1 MKTAPIPPHPAARRP
16 YAAVSR
22 IGRGAIP
29 LLALTLLAGC
39 NGSGLGAVED
49 VAGPTGQPRLEN
61 GAPERRGPVVD
72 VRAIN
77 AAGVARTA
85 QPFTGY
91 VGPQRVEYAP
101 NTVQLTQDLNELKT
115 SNTTG
120 FDPNER
126 ITVDFQNASVNFV
139 LQQLLGG
146 ALGLN
151 YVAPDNLPG
160 TITFRTE
167 TPIPKS
173 RVIDVV
179 RDLLARNDLVIRNI
193 NGVYH
198 VGSAAVIQGLVANA
212 AIGSAGEEV
221 TRIVKLGKGNAAQV
235 VQLGNALVPGGV
247 VLQTSSSPNTVV
259 LRASPDEAD
268 GVERLLRTISQSAVG
283 DGTVAILPLS
293 QSEPTAIAERVTAFY
308 ASTIRGDEPPVTVL
322 PLEAQ
327 RALLV
332 GTPDAQ
338 QMNGVRLLVQQLDRS
353 TTDVSSL
360 RVIPLTH
367 LRAEE
372 IAPQVSRVFGSG
384 VETPAS
390 NTRAEQRAALT
401 DVKRSSPNS
410 RLFPRARLPGAG
422 EGPLSDGELDT
433 GTGTTL
439 APPPALGVSPDPS
452 GQVQGGQ
459 LQGGTATGS
468 RLAAGQDAA
477 AGDEA
482 AAIQGAGVSQ
492 RTTPQVAQ
500 PTSGEIRIVPD
511 TRTNT
516 LLVYS
521 SYRIYNQIREIVQ
534 ALDVPEAQ
542 VVIEATVIEVT
553 LNDRLERGVQF
564 FLESNGIGAGSGI
577 PSAVSPTSGG
587 IVGFS
592 GTLGNI
598 SVNAVLTALREVT
611 NVKVVSSPYL
621 TVLNKRTAR
630 LVIGDQIPF
639 ATATQSS
646 NNLGN
651 VTVTREIQVV
661 DTGVVMEITPQIH
674 ANNSVDLQISQSVS
688 TPVAS
693 SQSQDLTPTIATRDL
708 QSQILV
714 QSGRTVLLGGLIQDR
729 VENSRTDVPVA
740 ADLPVI
746 GNLFRQKTKEA
757 RRNELLVL
765 ITPRVTRTSNEL
777 ESITRL
783 LRSAQVDGG
792 GIPREPAV
800 VKP

>member
-1 MKTAPIPPHPAARRP
+1 
-16 YAAVSR
+16 
-22 IGRGAIP
+22 
-29 LLALTLLAGC
+29 
-39 NGSGLGAVED
+39 
-49 VAGPTGQPRLEN
+49 
-61 GAPERRGPVVD
+61 
-72 VRAIN
+72 
-77 AAGVARTA
+77 
-85 QPFTGY
+85 
-91 VGPQRVEYAP
+91 
-101 NTVQLTQDLNELKT
+101 
-115 SNTTG
+115 
-120 FDPNER
+120 
-126 ITVDFQNASVNFV
+126 
-139 LQQLLGG
+139 
-146 ALGLN
+146 
-151 YVAPDNLPG
+151 
-160 TITFRTE
+160 
-167 TPIPKS
+167 
-173 RVIDVV
+173 
-179 RDLLARNDLVIRNI
+179 
-193 NGVYH
+193 
-198 VGSAAVIQGLVANA
+198 
-212 AIGSAGEEV
+212 
-221 TRIVKLGKGNAAQV
+221 
-235 VQLGNALVPGGV
+235 
-247 VLQTSSSPNTVV
+247 
-259 LRASPDEAD
+259 
-268 GVERLLRTISQSAVG
+268 
-283 DGTVAILPLS
+283 
-293 QSEPTAIAERVTAFY
+293 
-308 ASTIRGDEPPVTVL
+308 
-322 PLEAQ
+322 
-327 RALLV
+327 
-332 GTPDAQ
+332 
-338 QMNGVRLLVQQLDRS
+338 MNGLRLLVQQLDRS

-384 VETPAS
+384 VETPAGS
-390 NTRAEQRAALT
+390 NRAEQRAALT

-422 EGPLSDGELDT
+422 EGPLSDGDLDT

-439 APPPALGVSPDPS
+439 APPPAIGVSPGPS
-452 GQVQGGQ
+452 GVVQGDGTT
-459 LQGGTATGS
+459 GG
-468 RLAAGQDAA
+468 RVAAGQDVE
-477 AGDEA
+477 AGEG
-482 AAIQGAGVSQ
+482 AAIQGGGVSQ
-492 RTTPQVAQ
+492 GTTPQVAQ
-500 PTSGEIRIVPD
+500 PTAGEIRIVPD

-542 VVIEATVIEVT
+542 VVIEATVIEVG

-577 PSAVSPTSGG
+577 PSAVSPTNGG

-592 GTLGNI
+592 GTIGNI

-651 VTVTREIQVV
+651 ITVTREIQVV

-688 TPVAS
+688 TPVGS

-777 ESITRL
+777 ENITRL

-792 GIPREPAV
+792 GVPREAIV

>member
-1 MKTAPIPPHPAARRP
+1 MKTTPIPHRSSAAGHR
-16 YAAVSR
+16 SR
-22 IGRGAIP
+22 SVASWWRTASLIA
-29 LLALTLLAGC
+29 LATLAGC
-39 NGSGLGAVED
+39 NGSGLGSVED
-49 VAGPTGQPRLEN
+49 VVGPTGQPRLEN

-72 VRAIN
+72 VRSIN

-85 QPFTGY
+85 QPFAGY
-91 VGPQRVEYAP
+91 VGPLRVDYAP

-126 ITVDFQNASVNFV
+126 ITVDFDNAKVNFV

-173 RVIDVV
+173 RILDVV

-198 VGSAAVIQGLVANA
+198 VGSAAVIQNLVANA
-212 AIGSAGEEV
+212 AVGSAGEEI

-247 VLQTSSSPNTVV
+247 VLQASSSPNTVV

-268 GVERLLRTISQSAVG
+268 GVERLLRTISQSAIG
-283 DGTVAILPLS
+283 EGTVAILPLS

-308 ASTIRGDEPPVTVL
+308 ASTIRGDEPPITVL

-327 RALLV
+327 RALLI

-410 RLFPRARLPGAG
+410 RLFPRARLPAAG

-452 GQVQGGQ
+452 GQVQSGQ
-459 LQGGTATGS
+459 GQGSGATGG
-468 RLAAGQDAA
+468 RLAAQGEAA
-477 AGDEA
+477 NEE

-534 ALDVPEAQ
+534 ALDVPESQ
-542 VVIEATVIEVT
+542 VVIEATVIEVA

-592 GTLGNI
+592 GTIGNI

-688 TPVAS
+688 TPVQS

-740 ADLPVI
+740 ADIPVI
-746 GNLFRQKTKEA
+746 GNLFRQKTKTA
-757 RRNELLVL
+757 QRNELLVL

-783 LRSAQVDGG
+783 LRSAQADGG
-792 GIPREPAV
+792 GVPREPLV